1 MIGLEHKI
9 FSWRLVII
17 LRRSQ
22 TLWVNSSLYLQIW
35 NITITPRPCWNVTI
49 PGPGSHT
56 LHSEWSH
63 PRHEWSRLIMC
74 EISVHLTS
82 PGCCHATI
90 HCPVFPHM
98 CPRLYWLCWPA
109 PVLLLNAHPVSGHSP
124 ALLTSHTG
132 DFNDSHCS
140 VLCRELGSDWLTLTP
155 CSALIGATRP
165 TLLTIAGRPVL
176 TCERP
181 HWLGAR
187 GSSHLQNLARAF
199 LRCWGL

>member
-1 MIGLEHKI
+1 MWQSQARVLTHFTLNGHIPVMSGHVLS
-9 FSWRLVII
+9 FVRLVSTWHH
-17 LRRSQ
+17 R
-22 TLWVNSSLYLQIW
+22 VVV
-35 NITITPRPCWNVTI
+35 TPLSIVRC
-49 PGPGSHT
+49 
-56 LHSEWSH
+56 
-63 PRHEWSRLIMC
+63 
-74 EISVHLTS
+74 S
-82 PGCCHATI
+82 PTCVRASTDSADQ
-90 HCPVFPHM
+90 P
-98 CPRLYWLCWPA
+98 

-140 VLCRELGSDWLTLTP
+140 VLCSEQGPDWLTLTP
-155 CSALIGATRP
+155 CSALVGATRP